1 MNEIVNVV
9 VGTPIYRQGAYILDK
24 FMLNQKEIQQ
34 NYPSSELVLATNEND
49 FGEELRRLL
58 NFWEVRGKVLLYKT
72 IKPDYARSKTWNV
85 ACGRETIRKYLLSQ
99 TEASYLL
106 FLDADMTF
114 DPLVI
119 RIMEKEIQGHD
130 VVFSGYA
137 PKGFKG
143 YELGAGCSML
153 TRHTL
158 EKIRFRCLEFKND
171 EVIREGC
178 MREMDLIRLGSKV
191 KKGFFLSVSHYK
203 SKNEAKSVDPQPLGL
218 FRSITTSR
226 FVRYTL
232 ISASIMLR
240 RDISGKL
247 ARLVYRLL
255 PEVGSHKR

>member
-49 FGEELRRLL
+49 FGEELKSQLS
-58 NFWEVRGKVLLYKT
+58 FWGIRGKVIFYKT
-72 IKPDYARSKTWNV
+72 IKPDYARSRTWNI
-85 ACGRETIRKYLLSQ
+85 ACAREAIRQYTLSQ
-99 TEASYLL
+99 TKASYLL

-119 RIMEKEIQGHD
+119 KIMKKEIQGYD

-137 PKGFKG
+137 SRDFKG
-143 YELGAGCSML
+143 YELGAGCCML
-153 TRHTL
+153 NRRTL
-158 EKIRFRCLEFKND
+158 EKISFRCLEFKNG

-178 MREMDLIRLGSKV
+178 MRELDLIKLGSKV
-191 KKGFFLSVSHYK
+191 KKGFFLCINHYK

-226 FVRYTL
+226 FVRYIL

-240 RDISGKL
+240 HDISGRL
-247 ARLVYRLL
+247 ARLVYRFL
-255 PEVGSHKR
+255 PEIR